1 MVGAHLAEEDDERED
16 EEQGVEDDAPRDVGD
31 EPAHELLARLVNLAG
46 RRVGDPVQLVQLLR
60 DDDAA
65 DGEEERDE
73 RVPYPAPPEGLA
85 VGPPAADLGEESHGG
100 ATTDYYGRRVG
111 VIAACR
117 CLSHG
122 RQLGI
127 SFEFCFFLCLTLT
140 INKQTYILFACV
152 NHRQFGDI

>member
-127 SFEFCFFLCLTLT
+127 SFEFCFF
-140 INKQTYILFACV
+140 CV
-152 NHRQFGDI
+152 